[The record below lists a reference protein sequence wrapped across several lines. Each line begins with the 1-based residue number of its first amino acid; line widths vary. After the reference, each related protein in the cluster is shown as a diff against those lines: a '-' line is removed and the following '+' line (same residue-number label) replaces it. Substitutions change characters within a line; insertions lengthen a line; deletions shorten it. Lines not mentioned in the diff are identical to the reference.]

1 MTAEDM
7 EESMMHK
14 TNRHLEILKVSNII
28 EAEESLKML
37 MGIEVSERREFL
49 FENVDFSKLNN

>member
-14 TNRHLEILKVSNII
+14 TNRHLEILKVSDII

-37 MGIEVSERREFL
+37 MGTEVSERREFI
-49 FENVDFSKLNN
+49 FNPLNYSIY

>member
-7 EESMMHK
+7 EASMMHK
-14 TNRHLEILKVSNII
+14 DNRHLEILTISDVI
-28 EAEESLKML
+28 EAEESLRML
-37 MGIEVSERREFL
+37 MGTEVEARREFL

>member
-14 TNRHLEILKVSNII
+14 TNRHLEVLKVSDII
-28 EAEESLKML
+28 EAEESLRML
-37 MGIEVSERREFL
+37 MGTEVEARREFL
-49 FENVDFSKLNN
+49 FENVDFSKLNS

>member
-7 EESMMHK
+7 EASMMHK
-14 TNRHLEILKVSNII
+14 DNRHLEILTVGDIQA
-28 EAEESLKML
+28 AEDSLKML
-37 MGIEVSERREFL
+37 MGTEVSERREFL